1 MPIVSEQVTESI
13 KSSFSSR
20 LDHTGFKPPVNLQS
34 KKGQQICD
42 HSYYEISQI
51 VNLYVPWP
59 VVKNHDGPGVT

>member
-34 KKGQQICD
+34 KKGQIFTEQHICD

-59 VVKNHDGPGVT
+59 AGS